1 MTSYHSVKNTAKNNK
16 LIRAE
21 EREIILCLALKYGL
35 FHDEEMAK
43 RIYPENMWNLR
54 VPQFT
59 YLKVPI
65 KPDLDFH
72 YYPHATTM
80 ATKIAILKRNAIKDD
95 NGNWIIYDTKRLRIY
110 RKRLEYGRDKKW
122 RLNSTFQYLWT
133 PLLLVFLMD
142 GYISNEHRIYLSE
155 CCFWRIADNK
165 TETYEYL
172 KKYLK
177 EVCDL
182 TLIRSTEFGS
192 LTYASLSVLNPYSTF
207 LIEFPDQEVIEFP
220 DRETEKIWVQKA
232 NQAYND
238 FYNKL
243 ETGGYLNNHIENKEQ
258 RNGKKSKRNSKS
270 RTGKKS
276 NVFRKEEG
284 SSKNN

>member
-65 KPDLDFH
+65 KPDPEHH

-80 ATKIAILKRNAIKDD
+80 ATKVAVLKRNAVKGSSDKS
-95 NGNWIIYDTKRLRIY
+95 WIIYDTKRLRIY
-110 RKRLEYGRDKKW
+110 RKRLEYGRMKQW
-122 RLNSTFQYLWT
+122 RLDHTFQYLWT
-133 PLLLVFLMD
+133 PLFLVFLMD
-142 GYISNEHRIYLSE
+142 NYSPDFHTIYLE
-155 CCFWRIADNK
+155 NLYFWHNAKDRN
-165 TETYEYL
+165 ETFKYL
-172 KKYLK
+172 TKYLK

-182 TLIRSTEFGS
+182 D
-192 LTYASLSVLNPYSTF
+192 LTYSTSPDSLYNPYPILGPLDSTD
-207 LIEFPDQEVIEFP
+207 IWIKFP
-220 DRETEKIWVQKA
+220 DREVEKLWVQKA

-243 ETGGYLNNHIENKEQ
+243 ETGGYLNNHIKNKEQ